1 MGNKQ
6 RFYIAAQS
14 PHEELTT
21 RIFWQCVWEA
31 DVYLIVQLSEDL
43 NYIPPNTNQRM
54 EFGQVSS
61 KKLKKKMIREIKRL
75 IQFKKKCLIVLD
87 FYRKF

>member
-1 MGNKQ
+1 MYIPPLQSTVGNKQ
-6 RFYIAAQS
+6 RFYIVAQS

-54 EFGQVSS
+54 EFGQV
-61 KKLKKKMIREIKRL
+61 RIK
-75 IQFKKKCLIVLD
+75 ITIK
-87 FYRKF
+87 

>member
-1 MGNKQ
+1 MKKHQLFNVYPPLQSTVGNKQ
-6 RFYIAAQS
+6 RFYIVAQS

-54 EFGQVSS
+54 EFGQVRFV
-61 KKLKKKMIREIKRL
+61 ITIK
-75 IQFKKKCLIVLD
+75 
-87 FYRKF
+87 